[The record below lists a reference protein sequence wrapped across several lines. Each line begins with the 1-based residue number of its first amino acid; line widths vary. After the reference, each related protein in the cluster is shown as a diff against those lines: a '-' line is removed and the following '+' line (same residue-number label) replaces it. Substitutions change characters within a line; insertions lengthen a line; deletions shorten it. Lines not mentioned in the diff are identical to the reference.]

1 MNPIKQRTFFLIAGL
16 AIIFSL
22 TGWFVIDR
30 IEIMQEDLIKENTL
44 KISRSANGEFRN
56 ISKAVFG
63 KLSRYQKMRIRQ
75 WLVNIVTAD
84 DMISKIHIID
94 PEDKVLFSNDD
105 KEEGKSFSISQ
116 GSEWKELD
124 SLRVWNKFISD
135 SMQVIEA
142 TIPFAGGEDIESG
155 YLFAQFRRSEL
166 LKSFDNLQNVVII
179 ILLALSIVS
188 FIFIIILDRM
198 YKKPLKQ
205 FDNALSKL
213 AEEDYT
219 YRVKYKKKDEFT
231 DTFTKLNRTI
241 EKVGYL
247 KEDYKKAEK
256 RIVSLLRAVND
267 SILVVDTKKNVTSF
281 NDATYKFFKSSKD
294 AFSKWFVKILATNR
308 ELNDHLSKVLK
319 GEGRIREK
327 EITVFLPDDTEILAR
342 MSIQAL
348 QEEEIV
354 QGAVLTFKDLHSINE
369 LENNLL
375 RSMKFGVI
383 TNLASS
389 ISHEIK
395 NPLSAMAL
403 HAEILEGQFKKMDIK
418 DKTKV
423 LKSIETLQSESH
435 RLNRIIEQFLTL
447 ARPSKLELNLMK
459 LNKIIEDVLELVH
472 QEAQEIGVLIASDLD
487 PNLGII
493 YGDEDQLK
501 QVLLNLILNAFAA
514 TEAGG
519 RVEIVTQSEY
529 DKVIIQVKDTGR
541 GVSDDI
547 HNKIF
552 DLYFTTKKDGGGVGL
567 AVCQNIIKAH
577 DGRIDFESKKG
588 EGTTFTIM
596 LPIKDP
602 TTIRSTRIK
611 PIKKSSKGET

>member
-1 MNPIKQRTFFLIAGL
+1 MNPIKQRTFFLILGL
-16 AIIFSL
+16 AVIFSV
-22 TGWFVIDR
+22 TGWFVINR
-30 IEIMQEDLIKENTL
+30 IEMLQENLIKETTL
-44 KISRSANGEFRN
+44 KIARSANNEFRN
-56 ISKAVFG
+56 ISESVYG

-75 WLVNIVTAD
+75 WLANLVEAD
-84 DMISKIHIID
+84 DMISKLHIID
-94 PEDKVLFSNDD
+94 PDNQVLFSHDRS
-105 KEEGKSFSISQ
+105 EERKSFSLSE
-116 GSEWKELD
+116 GSEWVELD

-135 SMQVIEA
+135 STQIVEA
-142 TIPFAGGEDIESG
+142 TIPFAGSKDIESG
-155 YLFAQFRRSEL
+155 FLFAQYRKSEL
-166 LKSFDNLQNVVII
+166 LKSFENLQNIVII
-179 ILLALSIVS
+179 ILLVLSVIS
-188 FIFIIILDRM
+188 FLFIIILDRM

-213 AEEDYT
+213 AEEDYS

-256 RIVSLLRAVND
+256 RIVSLLRAVNE

-294 AFSKWFVKILATNR
+294 AFSNWFVKILATNR
-308 ELNDHLSKVLK
+308 ELNNHLSKVLK

-327 EITVFLPDDTEILAR
+327 EITVFLPDDTEILTQV
-342 MSIQAL
+342 SIQAL
-348 QEEEIV
+348 QEEDLI
-354 QGAVLTFKDLHSINE
+354 QGAVLTFKDLRSMNE

-403 HAEILEGQFKKMDIK
+403 HAEILEGQFKKMEIK

-423 LKSIETLQSESH
+423 LKSIETLQSESR
-435 RLNRIIEQFLTL
+435 RLNRIIQQFLTL
-447 ARPSKLELNLMK
+447 ARPSKLELNLIK

-501 QVLLNLILNAFAA
+501 QVIINLILNAFTA

-519 RVEIVTQSEY
+519 RVEIITRSEY
-529 DKVIIQVKDTGR
+529 DKVIIEVKDTGR
-541 GVSDDI
+541 GIPDEI
-547 HNKIF
+547 RNKIF
-552 DLYFTTKKDGGGVGL
+552 DLYFTTKRDGGGVGL
-567 AVCQNIIKAH
+567 SVCQNIIKAH
-577 DGRIDFESKKG
+577 DGRIEFESVQG
-588 EGTTFTIM
+588 EGTSFTII

-611 PIKKSSKGET
+611 PIRKMS

>member
-1 MNPIKQRTFFLIAGL
+1 M
-16 AIIFSL
+16 
-22 TGWFVIDR
+22 V
-30 IEIMQEDLIKENTL
+30 
-44 KISRSANGEFRN
+44 
-56 ISKAVFG
+56 
-63 KLSRYQKMRIRQ
+63 
-75 WLVNIVTAD
+75 
-84 DMISKIHIID
+84 
-94 PEDKVLFSNDD
+94 
-105 KEEGKSFSISQ
+105 
-116 GSEWKELD
+116 
-124 SLRVWNKFISD
+124 
-135 SMQVIEA
+135 EA
-142 TIPFAGGEDIESG
+142 TIPFAGGKDIESG
-155 YLFAQFRRSEL
+155 FLYAKFGRSEL
-166 LKSFDNLQNVVII
+166 MKSFDNLRNVVIF
-179 ILLALSIVS
+179 ILLVLSVVS
-188 FIFIIILDRM
+188 FTFIIILDRM
-198 YKKPLKQ
+198 YKKPLRQ
-205 FDNALSKL
+205 FNNAIAKL
-213 AEEDYT
+213 AEEDFT

-247 KEDYKKAEK
+247 KEDYKRAEK

-294 AFSKWFVKILATNR
+294 AFTSWFVKILATNR
-308 ELNDHLSKVLK
+308 ELNNHLSKVLK

-327 EITVFLPDDTEILAR
+327 ELTVFLPDDTEILVK

-348 QEEEIV
+348 QEEEMI
-354 QGAVLTFKDLHSINE
+354 QGAVLTFKDLHLINE

-403 HAEILEGQFKKMDIK
+403 HAEILEGQIKKMEIK
-418 DKTKV
+418 QKTKV
-423 LKSIETLQSESH
+423 LKSIETLQSESR
-435 RLNRIIEQFLTL
+435 RLNRIIQQFLTL
-447 ARPSKLELNLMK
+447 ARPSKLELNLIK
-459 LNKIIEDVLELVH
+459 LNKIVEDVLELVH
-472 QEAQEIGVLIASDLD
+472 QQAQEIGVLMASDLD
-487 PNLGII
+487 PAVGVI

-514 TEAGG
+514 TNDGG
-519 RVEIVTQSEY
+519 RVELSTSADY
-529 DKVIIQVKDTGR
+529 DKVTIQVKDTGR
-541 GVSDDI
+541 GIPERVR
-547 HNKIF
+547 NKIF

-577 DGRIDFESKKG
+577 DGRIDFESEEG
-588 EGTTFTIM
+588 EGTTFTIL

-611 PIKKSSKGET
+611 PIRKV

>member
-1 MNPIKQRTFFLIAGL
+1 MNPIKQRTFFLILGL
-16 AIIFSL
+16 AIIFGI
-22 TGWFVIDR
+22 TGWFVIDQ
-30 IEIMQEDLIKENTL
+30 INQLQENLIREAAL
-44 KISRSANGEFRN
+44 KIARSANNEFRN
-56 ISKAVFG
+56 ISEAVFG

-75 WLVNIVTAD
+75 WLVNLVEAD
-84 DMISKIHIID
+84 DMISKVHIID
-94 PEDKVLFSNDD
+94 PENKVLFSHDL
-105 KEEGKSFSISQ
+105 KEEGKLFSLSP
-116 GSEWKELD
+116 GSEWIELD
-124 SLRVWNKFISD
+124 SLRVWNKYISD
-135 SMQVIEA
+135 SSQVVEA
-142 TIPFAGGEDIESG
+142 TIPFAGGKDIESG
-155 YLFAQFRRSEL
+155 FLFAQFSKSEL
-166 LKSFDNLQNVVII
+166 LKSFDNLQNIVII
-179 ILLALSIVS
+179 ILIVLSILS
-188 FIFIIILDRM
+188 FVFIIILDRM

-213 AEEDYT
+213 AEEDYS
-219 YRVKYKKKDEFT
+219 YRVKYQKKDEFT

-256 RIVSLLRAVND
+256 RIVTLLRAVND

-294 AFSKWFVKILATNR
+294 AFTNWFVKILAINR
-308 ELNDHLSKVLK
+308 ELNNHLSKVLK

-327 EITVFLPDDTEILAR
+327 EITVFLPDDTEVLAK

-348 QEEEIV
+348 QEEDII
-354 QGAVLTFKDLHSINE
+354 QGAVLTFKDLRSINE

-418 DKTKV
+418 EKTKV
-423 LKSIETLQSESH
+423 LKSIETLQSESR
-435 RLNRIIEQFLTL
+435 RLNRIIQQFLTL
-447 ARPSKLELNLMK
+447 ARPSKLELNLIK
-459 LNKIIEDVLELVH
+459 INKIIEDVLELVH

-501 QVLLNLILNAFAA
+501 QVLLNLILNAFSA

-519 RVEIVTQSEY
+519 RVEIITQSEH
-529 DKVIIQVKDTGR
+529 DKVIIQIKDSGR
-541 GVSDDI
+541 GI
-547 HNKIF
+547 PTEIRNKIF

-577 DGRIDFESKKG
+577 DGRIEFESKEG
-588 EGTTFTIM
+588 EGTSFTI
-596 LPIKDP
+596 LIPIKDP

-611 PIKKSSKGET
+611 PVQKMS

>member
-1 MNPIKQRTFFLIAGL
+1 MNPIKQRTFFLIVGL
-16 AIIFSL
+16 AIIFGL
-22 TGWFVIDR
+22 TGWFVLNR
-30 IEIMQEDLIKENTL
+30 IEVIQENLIKETTL
-44 KISRSANGEFRN
+44 KIARSANNEFRN
-56 ISKAVFG
+56 ITEAVYG

-75 WLVNIVTAD
+75 WLVNLVEAD

-94 PEDKVLFSNDD
+94 PENIVLFSHDK
-105 KEEGKSFSISQ
+105 KEEGKSFSLSE
-116 GSEWKELD
+116 GSEWRELD
-124 SLRVWNKFISD
+124 SLRIWNKFISD
-135 SMQVIEA
+135 SSQVIEA
-142 TIPFAGGEDIESG
+142 TIPFAGGKDIESG
-155 YLFAQFRRSEL
+155 FLFAQFRRSEL

-179 ILLALSIVS
+179 ILLVLSIVS
-188 FIFIIILDRM
+188 FVFIIILDRM

-205 FDNALSKL
+205 FDKAISKL
-213 AEEDYT
+213 VEEDYS
-219 YRVKYKKKDEFT
+219 YRVKYQKKDEFT

-294 AFSKWFVKILATNR
+294 AFSNWFVKILAINR
-308 ELNDHLSKVLK
+308 ELNNHLSTVLK
-319 GEGRIREK
+319 GEGRVREK
-327 EITVFLPDDTEILAR
+327 EITVFLPDDTEILAK

-348 QEEEIV
+348 QEEEII
-354 QGAVLTFKDLHSINE
+354 QGAVLTFKDLYLINE

-383 TNLASS
+383 ANLASS

-403 HAEILEGQFKKMDIK
+403 HAEILEGQFKKMELK
-418 DKTKV
+418 EKTKV
-423 LKSIETLQSESH
+423 LKSIETLQSESR
-435 RLNRIIEQFLTL
+435 RLNRIIQQFLTL
-447 ARPSKLELNLMK
+447 ARPSKLELNLIK

-472 QEAQEIGVLIASDLD
+472 QQAQEIGVVIASDLD
-487 PNLGII
+487 PSLGII
-493 YGDEDQLK
+493 YGDEDQIK

-514 TEAGG
+514 TDAGG
-519 RVEIVTQSEY
+519 RVEIITQAEY
-529 DKVIIQVKDTGR
+529 DKVIVQVKDTGR
-541 GVSDDI
+541 GIPEEIRS
-547 HNKIF
+547 KIF
-552 DLYFTTKKDGGGVGL
+552 DLYFTTKRDGGGIGL

-577 DGRIDFESKKG
+577 DGRIDFESIEG
-588 EGTTFTIM
+588 EGTTFTIL

-611 PIKKSSKGET
+611 PVQKPG